1 MFYCSKNA
9 GSQCSWV
16 FEPIHYFQPLS
27 QLSDL
32 VPASQANICCL
43 WIVRTPYNNNTQTMN
58 TRTWRPTRRSD
69 CMVGLVNRL
78 VLSQEWKHASLV
90 ICLTWQLCYSK
101 SATLSIRKEN
111 IQILNWVRFWKQQ
124 EGAQTPK
131 HKHPNAN
138 ELIYCKSVSYG
149 NHKKILQYWVEN
161 FLTSDSPQAQTCI
174 SE

>member
-1 MFYCSKNA
+1 MQAANAVECS
-9 GSQCSWV
+9 SQ
-16 FEPIHYFQPLS
+16 FTTFNHFN

-101 SATLSIRKEN
+101 SAIFLSMRKEN

-124 EGAQTPK
+124 
-131 HKHPNAN
+131 
-138 ELIYCKSVSYG
+138 IYIYSSTNTQMQMNLFIVNLCHMVITKKSCSIG
-149 NHKKILQYWVEN
+149 
-161 FLTSDSPQAQTCI
+161 
-174 SE
+174 